1 MIMKKIFVITG
12 LVLSMYSSSLH
23 TAYAAWPVI
32 DVSAIAKLVQQIEEM
47 KKQYDML
54 KQQYDEMVA
63 TKNAVTGSYGV
74 SLLENSPLDMQGRRE
89 LPGTWQEITSLQ
101 SSGVL
106 PGVFTK
112 SQEAFKNMLPN
123 VDVKLFSQD
132 PKNRNSASYKLS
144 TDNTRAAFSAT
155 DAIYNK
161 IQDRLKTI
169 ETLTQEIDKTA
180 NVKNA
185 TDLNSRI
192 AAENGFLNI
201 DMARLSSLQLSL
213 QTAMQ
218 NNQNQATANHAEF
231 FGDSIIPVKA
241 SSSKSMKTNP

>member
-1 MIMKKIFVITG
+1 MKNKILITS
-12 LVLSMYSSSLH
+12 LILAITSLSNIQNAQA
-23 TAYAAWPVI
+23 TWPVI
-32 DVSAIAKLVQQIEEM
+32 DATAIAKLVQQIEEM

-63 TKNAVTGSYGV
+63 TKEAVTGSYGV
-74 SLLENSPLDMQGRRE
+74 SLLENGPLADQGRRE

-112 SQEAFKNMLPN
+112 TQEAFKNLLPN

-132 PKNRNSASYKLS
+132 PNSRNAASYKLS
-144 TDNTRAAFSAT
+144 TDNTRAAFAST
-155 DAIYNK
+155 ETIYNK

-169 ETLTQEIDKTA
+169 ENLTKEIDKTK

-213 QTAMQ
+213 QTSLQ
-218 NNQNQATANHAEF
+218 NNQNQATASHAEF
-231 FGDSIIPVKA
+231 FGDSIIPAKTT
-241 SSSKSMKTNP
+241 SSSSSLKTKP

>member
-1 MIMKKIFVITG
+1 MKKIFITAS
-12 LVLSMYSSSLH
+12 LVLALTSLSH
-23 TAYAAWPVI
+23 MRSAHADWPVV
-32 DVSAIAKLVQQIEEM
+32 DFTAIGKATEQLQELQKH
-47 KKQYDML
+47 YDML
-54 KQQYDEMVA
+54 KQQYDELVA

-74 SLLENSPLDMQGRRE
+74 SLLENGPLADQGRRE
-89 LPGTWQEITSLQ
+89 IPGTWQEITSLQ
-101 SSGVL
+101 SSGIL
-106 PGVFTK
+106 PGVFTQT
-112 SQEAFKNMLPN
+112 QEAFKNLLPN

-132 PKNRNSASYKLS
+132 PNNRNAASYKIS
-144 TDNTRAAFSAT
+144 TDNTRAAFAAT

-161 IQDRLKTI
+161 VQDRLKTI
-169 ETLTQEIDKTA
+169 EALTHEIDKTA

-201 DMARLSSLQLSL
+201 DMARLNSLQLSL

-231 FGDSIIPVKA
+231 FGPSIVPA
-241 SSSKSMKTNP
+241 SSTNP

>member
-1 MIMKKIFVITG
+1 MKKIFVITG
-12 LVLSMYSSSLH
+12 LVLSVYSASLH

-32 DVSAIAKLVQQIEEM
+32 DVTAIAKLVQQIEEM

-63 TKNAVTGSYGV
+63 TKNAVTGSYGM

-112 SQEAFKNMLPN
+112 TQEAFKNMLPN
-123 VDVKLFSQD
+123 IDVKLFSQD
-132 PKNRNSASYKLS
+132 PNNRNAASYKLS

-231 FGDSIIPVKA
+231 FGDSIVPVKA
-241 SSSKSMKTNP
+241 SSSQLLKTKP

>member
-1 MIMKKIFVITG
+1 MIMKKTFIITG
-12 LVLSMYSSSLH
+12 LVLSMYSASLH

-123 VDVKLFSQD
+123 IDVKLFSQD
-132 PKNRNSASYKLS
+132 PSNRNAASYKLS

-180 NVKNA
+180 NIKNA

-201 DMARLSSLQLSL
+201 DMARLSTLQLSL

-231 FGDSIIPVKA
+231 FGDSIVPAKA
-241 SSSKSMKTNP
+241 SSKSVKTNP

>member
-1 MIMKKIFVITG
+1 MKKIFITAS
-12 LVLSMYSSSLH
+12 LMLTVTSLSYIRS
-23 TAYAAWPVI
+23 ARADWPVV
-32 DVSAIAKLVQQIEEM
+32 DFTAIGKAVEQLQELQKH
-47 KKQYDML
+47 YDML
-54 KQQYDEMVA
+54 KQQYDELVA

-74 SLLENSPLDMQGRRE
+74 SLLENGPLAEQGRRE
-89 LPGTWQEITSLQ
+89 IPGTWQEITSLQ

-106 PGVFTK
+106 PGVFTQT
-112 SQEAFKNMLPN
+112 QEAFKNLLPN

-132 PKNRNSASYKLS
+132 PNNRNAASYKLS
-144 TDNTRAAFSAT
+144 TDNTRAAFAAT
-155 DAIYNK
+155 DAIFNK
-161 IQDRLKTI
+161 VQDRLKTI
-169 ETLTQEIDKTA
+169 EALTQEIDKTA

-201 DMARLSSLQLSL
+201 DMARLNSLQLSL

-231 FGDSIIPVKA
+231 FGPSIVPA
-241 SSSKSMKTNP
+241 SSTNP